1 MNNILTEFSKL
12 TRPVAKP
19 LTIIVEDCVPIF
31 PPIPMITGINA
42 ANAIVLFNTSSKIP
56 MIKAAK
62 IPPTQLANSQGT
74 LILAFSHDD
83 FKRISRSFPAP
94 TNCRKSSVASSRIT
108 STTSSTVTMPKSLSS
123 ESTTGTAKKLYCET
137 IRATSS

>member
-1 MNNILTEFSKL
+1 
-12 TRPVAKP
+12 
-19 LTIIVEDCVPIF
+19 
-31 PPIPMITGINA
+31 MITGIKA